1 MQWGRERPCADADTC
16 LCTGGCPCVCVQV
29 KKRRIYD
36 ITNVLEGVGLL
47 QKKSKNIVQRVGG
60 LGGGIN
66 AEHQQE
72 MDDLLDGN
80 QALAVSS
87 RKGHSVD
94 MDFGGRNGV
103 QQQQQGWMQHWHGF
117 EEQGF
122 AAGGS
127 WGTSK
132 RSHGLGC
139 WVA

>member
-1 MQWGRERPCADADTC
+1 M
-16 LCTGGCPCVCVQV
+16 QV

-66 AEHQQE
+66 AEHQRE

-87 RKGHSVD
+87 RKGHSAD

-103 QQQQQGWMQHWHGF
+103 QQ
-117 EEQGF
+117 
-122 AAGGS
+122 
-127 WGTSK
+127 
-132 RSHGLGC
+132 
-139 WVA
+139 